1 MRHAHAR
8 CRGCERCKRVV
19 TPASLAQDVR
29 LHGVLGQ
36 PMLDLEPYIGAVDW
50 DAVDA
55 EIRLALTKCELDWC
69 GEQMK
74 STNWIHPS
82 ALEGYVDAKDV
93 IAGFGP
99 EEFAAFLKLSDDID
113 VNSFDLNHPEQYSM
127 GSQTRIPFSRKQ
139 VDYLKYRYGVRFD
152 WICYS
157 LMPNVSELLDPGAP
171 GSRHPDFT
179 AEVRALF
186 PKTLELIRALPLSS
200 VFQCTIFAVD
210 AHVLPV
216 LHRDCGSDEQC
227 SRDPHHYVLLVPG
240 GDLRQFVCD
249 KALTQKHYGPSRAFW
264 FNDHDYHGTE
274 ADPFFRYSIQ
284 VNGHFDPSFFA
295 QLAMRS
301 KSG

>member
-1 MRHAHAR
+1 MSCIQRPQPPAPLAR
-8 CRGCERCKRVV
+8 
-19 TPASLAQDVR
+19 DFH

-50 DAVDA
+50 EAVDA
-55 EIRLALTKCELDWC
+55 EIRLALTKCDLDCC
-69 GEQMK
+69 GDVMK
-74 STNWIHPS
+74 SLNWIHPS

-93 IAGFGP
+93 ISGFGP
-99 EEFAAFLKLSDDID
+99 EEFEAFLELSDDIN
-113 VNSFDLNHPEQYSM
+113 VSSFDLDHPEQYSM
-127 GSQTRIPFSRKQ
+127 GFGTAIPFSRKQ

-157 LMPNVSELLDPGAP
+157 LMMPNVAELFEDPRSP
-171 GSRHPDFT
+171 PPDFT
-179 AEVRALF
+179 AEARALF
-186 PKTLELIRALPLSS
+186 PKTLELIRGLPLSS
-200 VFQCTIFAVD
+200 VFRCTIYAVD

-216 LHRDCGSDEQC
+216 LHRDCSSDDEC

-274 ADPFFRYSIQ
+274 RDPFFRYSIQ
-284 VNGHFDPSFFA
+284 VDGRFDPSFFA
-295 QLAMRS
+295 QLAGRA